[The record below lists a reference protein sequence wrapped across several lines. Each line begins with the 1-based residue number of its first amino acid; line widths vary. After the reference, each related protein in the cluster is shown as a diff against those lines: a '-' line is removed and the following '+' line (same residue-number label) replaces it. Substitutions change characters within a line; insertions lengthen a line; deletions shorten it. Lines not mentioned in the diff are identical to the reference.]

1 MQHVAGVFQ
10 GRLASMTLK
19 FAAKVFSFCLN
30 PRKRSLGTY
39 DDSSSTSRAVS
50 VTRKAYVSPYE
61 R

>member
-50 VTRKAYVSPYE
+50 VTRKAYVSP
-61 R
+61 